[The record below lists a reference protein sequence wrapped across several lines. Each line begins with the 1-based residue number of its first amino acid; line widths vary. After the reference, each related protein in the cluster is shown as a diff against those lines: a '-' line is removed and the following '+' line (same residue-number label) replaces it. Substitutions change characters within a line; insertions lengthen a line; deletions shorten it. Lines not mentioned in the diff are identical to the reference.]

1 MQLAPRAVLLSSL
14 GAFHHARPI
23 VQRTLKLING
33 KWNDIARSKAKS
45 VSRQNFNIVRFCFT

>member
-14 GAFHHARPI
+14 GAFHLARPI

-33 KWNDIARSKAKS
+33 KLKLKS
-45 VSRQNFNIVRFCFT
+45 IERNPFPVRTLTY

>member
-14 GAFHHARPI
+14 GTFHLARPI

-33 KWNDIARSKAKS
+33 KWNDIARSKE
-45 VSRQNFNIVRFCFT
+45 IRFPSEL